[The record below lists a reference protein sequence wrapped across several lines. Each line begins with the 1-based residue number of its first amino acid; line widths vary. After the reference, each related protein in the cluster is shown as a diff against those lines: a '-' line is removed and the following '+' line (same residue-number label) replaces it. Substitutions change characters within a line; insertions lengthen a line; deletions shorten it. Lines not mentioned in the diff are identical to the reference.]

1 MRNLYFYWESA
12 ENQFPFFLQKPQN
25 IIDTKTIIK
34 IRDKADIN
42 SIEKVYD
49 RLERAP
55 PIAGPTIHPEQ

>member
-1 MRNLYFYWESA
+1 LTLFWESA

-34 IRDKADIN
+34 IRDKADII

-55 PIAGPTIHPEQ
+55 PITGPNIHPEQ